1 MIVGIG
7 IDLIE
12 VRRIREAVEKY
23 GDRFL
28 KRIYTAVEME
38 YCSSKKNAA
47 IHYAGRFA
55 AKEAAFK
62 AIERGWG
69 GGEVSWTEIEVFN
82 EPSGA
87 PRLNFYGKALDLI
100 RQKNVVHSYVT
111 ISHIEEHAT
120 AVVVLEA

>member
-12 VRRIREAVEKY
+12 VKRIREAIDKY
-23 GDRFL
+23 GERFL
-28 KRIYTAVEME
+28 RRIYTKVEVE
-38 YCSSKKNAA
+38 YCSTKKNAA

-62 AIERGWG
+62 AMERGWG
-69 GGEVSWTEIEVFN
+69 GDISWTEIEIFN

-87 PRLNFYGKALDLI
+87 PRLVFYGKALELI
-100 RQKNVVHSYVT
+100 QQKKVVRSYVT

-120 AVVVLEA
+120 AVVVLES

>member
-1 MIVGIG
+1 MICGIG

-12 VRRIREAVEKY
+12 VSRIRDAIAKY
-23 GDRFL
+23 GDRFA
-28 KRIYTAVEME
+28 KRIYTSVEIE

-47 IHYAGRFA
+47 LHYAGRFA

-62 AIERGWG
+62 AMERGWMG
-69 GGEVSWTEIEVFN
+69 DISWKEIEVYN

-87 PRLNFYGKALDLI
+87 PRIVFYGKALELI
-100 RQKNVVHSYVT
+100 KEKKVVRAFVT

-120 AVVVLEA
+120 AVVVLESE

>member
-12 VRRIREAVEKY
+12 VKRIRDAIERY
-23 GDRFL
+23 GDRFIR
-28 KRIYTAVEME
+28 RIFTPVEVE
-38 YCSSKKNAA
+38 YCSSKKNFAL
-47 IHYAGRFA
+47 HYAGRFA

-62 AIERGWG
+62 AMERGWG
-69 GGEVSWTEIEVFN
+69 GDLSWKDIQIHN

-87 PRLNFYGKALDLI
+87 PHLTFYGKALERVQEL
-100 RQKNVVHSYVT
+100 RFTKAFVS

-120 AVVVLEA
+120 AIVVIES

>member
-1 MIVGIG
+1 MICGIG

-12 VRRIREAVEKY
+12 VSRIRDAIAKY
-23 GDRFL
+23 GDRFA
-28 KRIYTAVEME
+28 KRIYTSVEIE

-47 IHYAGRFA
+47 LHYAVRFA

-62 AIERGWG
+62 AMERGWMG
-69 GGEVSWTEIEVFN
+69 DISWKEIEVYN

-87 PRLNFYGKALDLI
+87 PRIVFYGKALELI
-100 RQKNVVHSYVT
+100 KEKKVVRAFVT

-120 AVVVLEA
+120 AVVVLESE